1 LVTVSHR
8 QFQRIRSIPNDSNPE
23 RQFLDRGLWAIQT
36 HKAGFIPAPQDAF
49 SMTEFD
55 IVINFNR
62 ELGKGGFGDVFEG
75 NWHGTKVAI
84 KRIRNF
90 HPAVS
95 RTMDYLGRYSYV
107 FSLVKMRS
115 TS

>member
-1 LVTVSHR
+1 M
-8 QFQRIRSIPNDSNPE
+8 
-23 RQFLDRGLWAIQT
+23 QT
-36 HKAGFIPAPQDAF
+36 LKAGFIPAPQDPF
-49 SMTEFD
+49 SMTEYD
-55 IVINFNR
+55 IVLYHNR
-62 ELGKGGFGDVFEG
+62 ELGKGGFGEVFEG

-95 RTMDYLGRYSYV
+95 RTVDSFGRYSYV
-107 FSLVKMRS
+107 SSLVKMRS

>member
-1 LVTVSHR
+1 M
-8 QFQRIRSIPNDSNPE
+8 
-23 RQFLDRGLWAIQT
+23 QT
-36 HKAGFIPAPQDAF
+36 LKTGIPAPQDSF

-55 IVINFNR
+55 IVIYHNR

-95 RTMDYLGRYSYV
+95 RTMDFLCSLLIYV
-107 FSLVKMRS
+107 PSLVQMRS

>member
-1 LVTVSHR
+1 
-8 QFQRIRSIPNDSNPE
+8 
-23 RQFLDRGLWAIQT
+23 
-36 HKAGFIPAPQDAF
+36 
-49 SMTEFD
+49 MTEFD
-55 IVINFNR
+55 IVINFNK

-95 RTMDYLGRYSYV
+95 RTMDSLGLYSYV
-107 FSLVKMRS
+107 SSLA
-115 TS
+115 

>member
-1 LVTVSHR
+1 M
-8 QFQRIRSIPNDSNPE
+8 
-23 RQFLDRGLWAIQT
+23 QT
-36 HKAGFIPAPQDAF
+36 FEAEPVPAPQDSF

-55 IVINFNR
+55 IVIYYNR
-62 ELGKGGFGDVFEG
+62 ELGKGGFGEVFEG

-95 RTMDYLGRYSYV
+95 RIMDSFDLYSYMYLDW
-107 FSLVKMRS
+107 SK
-115 TS
+115 